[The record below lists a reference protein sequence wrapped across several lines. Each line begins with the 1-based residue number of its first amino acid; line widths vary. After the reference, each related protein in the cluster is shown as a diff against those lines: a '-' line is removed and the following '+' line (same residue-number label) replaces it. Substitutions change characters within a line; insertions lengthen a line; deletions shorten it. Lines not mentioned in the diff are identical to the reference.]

1 MCPLSFCMAVLFA
14 QALALGLLLSCGCPC
29 PAATLVPTCVRT
41 QLYILLPG
49 VPCSSGAD
57 PGMLGVL
64 GLTSS
69 SPAAHPASASF
80 LCSHVF
86 VQQCFV
92 FETLLRQ
99 EEYGRD
105 SDFGWACRR
114 GCGGGPS
121 VSRKGSREPPDC
133 AVLHG
138 RAEGLWKGR
147 WLHGRSGPRARP
159 TGALLR
165 PAWLLL
171 CVPGSGPTWDTLWH

>member
-1 MCPLSFCMAVLFA
+1 MAVLFA

-64 GLTSS
+64 GLTSR

-92 FETLLRQ
+92 F
-99 EEYGRD
+99 
-105 SDFGWACRR
+105 
-114 GCGGGPS
+114 
-121 VSRKGSREPPDC
+121 V
-133 AVLHG
+133 
-138 RAEGLWKGR
+138 
-147 WLHGRSGPRARP
+147 
-159 TGALLR
+159 
-165 PAWLLL
+165 
-171 CVPGSGPTWDTLWH
+171 